1 MVWRYTPTGFLPVF
15 SAQPDGLH
23 PTSRLS
29 WPRTPVS
36 VPLRRETAMSD
47 SSGRVARSGNNLL
60 DLLADEER
68 ARLTSRMRQQELR
81 PHDVL
86 VETGDRPRHV
96 YFPQT
101 GMISLMTPLMK
112 GLEIETAT
120 VGNEGMVGV
129 SMFLGGGA
137 LGNLK
142 AMGQIQ
148 GKMLV
153 MDVDA
158 FRAESDSGGGKLRS
172 VMLAYTQALLSQ
184 ISQGVACNAGHEI
197 RQRAARW
204 LLQTQDRAQADSF
217 GLTQEFLADMLGV
230 TRPSVSAAA
239 HGLQAEGMIRY
250 TRGSITV
257 LDRGALERASCEC
270 YQAIRDEYKRLLGA
284 ASNEA

>member
-1 MVWRYTPTGFLPVF
+1 
-15 SAQPDGLH
+15 
-23 PTSRLS
+23 
-29 WPRTPVS
+29 
-36 VPLRRETAMSD
+36 MSD
-47 SSGRVARSGNNLL
+47 SSARVARSGNNLL
-60 DLLADEER
+60 DLLPDNER
-68 ARLTSRMRQQELR
+68 ARVMSRMRPKALR

-86 VETGDRPRHV
+86 VEAGERPRHV
-96 YFPQT
+96 YFPQM

-129 SMFLGGGA
+129 PVFLGGGA

-148 GKMLV
+148 GEMLV

-158 FRAESDSGGGKLRS
+158 FRAEADSGGGKLHS

-184 ISQGVACNAGHEI
+184 ISQGVACNGGHEI
-197 RQRAARW
+197 RQRTARW
-204 LLQTQDRAQADSF
+204 LLQTQDRAQAESF

-250 TRGSITV
+250 SRGSITV
-257 LDRGALERASCEC
+257 LDRGALERVSCEC
-270 YQAIRDEYKRLLGA
+270 YQATRDEYRRLLGT
-284 ASNEA
+284 ASNGA